1 MVAMVKIT
9 YTQEL
14 MGTMA
19 LFDRVT
25 HVSLKDCFEDK
36 NQLLTFV
43 VDAQDIGRAIG
54 KQAVCVKR
62 LEQLLKRK
70 VRVLGFHA
78 DVREFV
84 KYVIYPLQVAVI
96 ELENG
101 ILYLK
106 DEDRKTKSLLI
117 GRNAQNLRNTEATI
131 QRFFPEITEVKVE

>member
-1 MVAMVKIT
+1 
-9 YTQEL
+9 

-19 LFDRVT
+19 LFDRIT

-43 VDAQDIGRAIG
+43 VDAQDIGKAIG
-54 KQAVCVKR
+54 KQAMGVKR

-70 VRVLGFHA
+70 VRILGYHA

-84 KYVIYPLQVAVI
+84 KYVIYPLRVAVV

-117 GRNAQNLRNTEATI
+117 GRNAQNLRNTEAI
-131 QRFFPEITEVKVE
+131 VKRYFSDIVEIKVM

>member
-1 MVAMVKIT
+1 MVKIT

-19 LFDRVT
+19 LFDNIT

-43 VDAQDIGRAIG
+43 VDAQDIGKAIG
-54 KQAVCVKR
+54 KHAVCVKR
-62 LEQLLKRK
+62 LEHLLKRK
-70 VRVLGFHA
+70 VRILGYHTNIK
-78 DVREFV
+78 EFV
-84 KYVIYPLQVAVI
+84 KYIIYPLTVALV
-96 ELENG
+96 EQKDG
-101 ILYLK
+101 ILFLK

-131 QRFFPEITEVKVE
+131 QRFFPDIVEVKVE